1 MDQFIGDLFSNVPDD
16 DHVPGPAN
24 KHPSGLDAVSFS
36 ALRRLYMQMGFLLH
50 NHGIETLPQLDSLL
64 KSAAL
69 KDVSPEGAKQTGNSS
84 ASSRAAT
91 GPTEFKPPREG

>member
-1 MDQFIGDLFSNVPDD
+1 MDQFIGDFFSNVADD

-50 NHGIETLPQLDSLL
+50 DHGIETLPQLDSLL
-64 KSAAL
+64 KSTAL
-69 KDVSPEGAKQTGNSS
+69 KDVSPGAGNKPSTAPQRLEDRS
-84 ASSRAAT
+84 
-91 GPTEFKPPREG
+91 PTEAKPSSEM